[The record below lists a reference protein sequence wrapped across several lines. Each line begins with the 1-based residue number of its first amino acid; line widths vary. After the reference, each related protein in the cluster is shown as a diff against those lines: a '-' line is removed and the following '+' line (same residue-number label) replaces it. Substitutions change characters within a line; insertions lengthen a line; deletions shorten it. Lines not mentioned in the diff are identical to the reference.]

1 MTKTCTRKT
10 DRAYKDGF
18 TLVELLVVIA
28 IIGILV
34 ALLLPAVQSAREAAR
49 RNGCVNALKQLSL
62 ANLNYESTHKQF
74 PYARKYDIWDAYTWT
89 QLVLPQLEEQAVYDN
104 FWTLPIKEYKA
115 TDPQG
120 ADQNT
125 YGPIGIDAR
134 IRAAREAQIPPF
146 YCPSDQS
153 PYANEMDTAAYGF
166 WRGNYRACVGNGDMY
181 GNALG
186 RPIIFRRLPIGSID
200 VDISPYGAGVFS
212 VRPGQSVEG
221 GPQTQ
226 QTRMAQIVDGTSK
239 TILLSEGIVPQNS
252 NFGGPMG
259 SSIYGNM
266 GGALFSAAST
276 PNSSIPDGPVGPCP
290 DDMGDFTFPE
300 KWCDSISQAIP
311 DRVPG
316 TNGAYA
322 TARSLH
328 PGGVNVAMADG
339 SVTFVQDGIDW
350 YTWRAAGTRDKEE
363 ALGSLSGN

>member
-1 MTKTCTRKT
+1 MTKTCTRKEH
-10 DRAYKDGF
+10 REYKDGF

-34 ALLLPAVQSAREAAR
+34 ALLLPAVQAAREAAR
-49 RNGCVNALKQLSL
+49 RNGCVNCLKQLAL
-62 ANLNYESTHKQF
+62 ANMNYESTHKHF

-89 QLVLPQLEEQAVYDN
+89 QLVLPQLEEQPVYDN
-104 FWTLPIKEYKA
+104 FWPLPIKAKKTTA
-115 TDPQG
+115 PNSP
-120 ADQNT
+120 DQNT
-125 YGPIGIDAR
+125 YGPIGLDTR
-134 IRAAREAQIPPF
+134 VRAGREAQIQPF

-153 PYANEMDTAAYGF
+153 PYANEMDSTMFGF

-181 GNALG
+181 GRQLG
-186 RPIIFRRLPIGSID
+186 NPPLFRPAPVGSID
-200 VDISPYGAGVFS
+200 VNVSPYGKGIFS
-212 VRPGQSVEG
+212 VIANQSVEG
-221 GPQTQ
+221 GPQTE
-226 QTRMAQIVDGTSK
+226 QTRIAQVVDGTSK

-300 KWCDSISQAIP
+300 KWCASISQAIP
-311 DRVPG
+311 DRTNG
-316 TNGAYA
+316 ANGAYA

-363 ALGSLSGN
+363 GVGSLTAN

>member
-1 MTKTCTRKT
+1 MTMTYTRKN

-49 RNGCVNALKQLSL
+49 RNGCVNALKQLAL
-62 ANLNYESTHKQF
+62 ANLNYESTNKQF

-89 QLVLPQLEEQAVYDN
+89 QLVLPQLEEQPVYDN
-104 FWTLPIKEYKA
+104 FWPLPIKAKKV
-115 TDPQG
+115 TNPQA

-125 YGPIGIDAR
+125 YGPIGIDTR
-134 IRAAREAQIPPF
+134 VRAARESQIAPF

-153 PYANEMDTAAYGF
+153 PYANEMDTPAYGF

-186 RPIIFRRLPIGSID
+186 RPEFRRAPVGSLD
-200 VDISPYGAGVFS
+200 TSISPYGKGVFPVKS
-212 VRPGQSVEG
+212 GQSVEG
-221 GPQTQ
+221 GPQSE
-226 QTRMAQIVDGTSK
+226 QTRFAQIVDGTSK

-259 SSIYGNM
+259 ESIYGNM

-276 PNSSIPDGPVGPCP
+276 PNSSIPDSPVGPCP
-290 DDMGDFTFPE
+290 DAMGDFTFP
-300 KWCDSISQAIP
+300 KDLCVSASPPIP
-311 DRVPG
+311 TGAPG
-316 TNGAYA
+316 GANAYA

-339 SVTFVQDGIDW
+339 SVTFAQDGIDW
-350 YTWRAAGTRDKEE
+350 YVWRAAGTRDQAES
-363 ALGSLSGN
+363 AGSLSTN